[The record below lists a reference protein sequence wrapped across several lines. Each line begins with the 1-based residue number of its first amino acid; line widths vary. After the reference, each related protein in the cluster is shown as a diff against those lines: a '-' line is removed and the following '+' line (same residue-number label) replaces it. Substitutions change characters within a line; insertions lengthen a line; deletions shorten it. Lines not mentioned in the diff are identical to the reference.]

1 MSVEMDS
8 LKTQRSTLNTRY
20 SLRLAYPLTIGY
32 DRRMS
37 SFPPPELIPM
47 PVTPFPLGAI
57 FDCDG
62 TLADTMPL
70 HYMAWRETLDPLG
83 CPFPEEQFY
92 AWGGVTAREIILR
105 LNAEHGM
112 NMDADAASHAKEMN
126 YRILIPGVQPII
138 PVVAEARRLQEAGVK
153 LAVASGGMRSLVEET
168 LATLRLSEIFP
179 LVVGSGDVERGKPE
193 PDVFLKAARLIG
205 VAPQDCIVY
214 EDAPAGLEAARRA
227 GMKAVNVL
235 DYL

>member
-1 MSVEMDS
+1 MSFPGYRWLPSGGVF
-8 LKTQRSTLNTRY
+8 
-20 SLRLAYPLTIGY
+20 GY
-32 DRRMS
+32 DRGMS
-37 SFPPPELIPM
+37 LNFPPPALIPM
-47 PVTPFPLGAI
+47 PVDPIPVAAI

-83 CPFPEEQFY
+83 CPFPEAQFY

-105 LNAEHGM
+105 LNEEH
-112 NMDADAASHAKEMN
+112 NLFIDADETAHAKEMN
-126 YRILIPGVQPII
+126 YRLLIPGVQPIL
-138 PVVAEARRLQEAGVK
+138 PVVAEARRLFGK
-153 LAVASGGMRSLVEET
+153 CPMAVASGGMRSLVEET
-168 LATLRLSEIFP
+168 LATLRLSELFP
-179 LVVGSGDVERGKPE
+179 VVVGSGDVERGKPE
-193 PDVFLKAARLIG
+193 PDVFLKAAALLG
-205 VAPQDCIVY
+205 VAPEDCIVY